1 MRDCKNQYQYGTECV
16 KDYDELQFRKN
27 EFGLKDFDS
36 FLVHDNCSE
45 FGLDID
51 CLAHQQDEAIKYL
64 ERCLLS
70 SELRIR
76 YDISSE
82 PFLSYSKLALN
93 YFIQNN
99 VIFEPDIISGYKSR
113 IFTLALRESKLKE
126 TKRKNKL
133 KLISITIKGGS
144 LKEALSDNDLA
155 LLLWTESSYTREL
168 RDNASEIVLKA
179 KNLEFNKLAPDQLF
193 LEDLRR

>member
-45 FGLDID
+45 FGPDID

-82 PFLSYSKLALN
+82 PFLSYSKLALS

-113 IFTLALRESKLKE
+113 IFTLALSESKLKE
-126 TKRKNKL
+126 TKRKNKP
-133 KLISITIKGGS
+133 KLISITIKRGS

-155 LLLWTESSYTREL
+155 LLLWTESPYTREL

-193 LEDLRR
+193 LEDLF

>member
-113 IFTLALRESKLKE
+113 IFTLALSESKLKE
-126 TKRKNKL
+126 TKRKNKP